1 MTFSGSLE
9 DWNGSR
15 CDSDQGFSEDALT
28 LKQDPLM
35 PPKVT
40 AAAGRKTGFAKKA
53 EAEECSAE
61 APRLTLQQVRVAL
74 QKIPAAQLRS
84 PRRRRHSTTTDEA
97 AAVHPDKKRIKM
109 EENMIGAD
117 PGKITAY
124 MPETKAAKAAKA
136 KAAACCLRKQRKD
149 KLDLILNLKSE
160 QPRLDSNDLFLVSRL
175 KELNNCSTDGVKTEA
190 VPVQCD
196 LKTEKNLNQGG
207 ERVLF
212 EAPRSPKPPPQQQ
225 EQQPPPTIRF
235 PKPLSPPA
243 PEAAGVECRWEGCKE
258 TALESNGKLLD
269 HLKVRHLTFTMSLKC
284 ERAYL
289 NKNNYKAEL
298 KSGHQVVKIVR

>member
-1 MTFSGSLE
+1 M
-9 DWNGSR
+9 
-15 CDSDQGFSEDALT
+15 
-28 LKQDPLM
+28 
-35 PPKVT
+35 
-40 AAAGRKTGFAKKA
+40 
-53 EAEECSAE
+53 
-61 APRLTLQQVRVAL
+61 AL

-84 PRRRRHSTTTDEA
+84 PRRRRHSTTAEEA
-97 AAVHPDKKRIKM
+97 TDKKRIKM
-109 EENMIGAD
+109 EEIGIGAD

-124 MPETKAAKAAKA
+124 MPETKAAKA

-160 QPRLDSNDLFLVSRL
+160 PRLDANDLFLVSRL

-212 EAPRSPKPPPQQQ
+212 EAPRSPKPPPTQQQ
-225 EQQPPPTIRF
+225 TTTIRF
-235 PKPLSPPA
+235 PKPPSPPA

-269 HLKVRHLTFTMSLKC
+269 HLKVRHLTFTMSQKC

-289 NKNNYKAEL
+289 NKNNFKAEL